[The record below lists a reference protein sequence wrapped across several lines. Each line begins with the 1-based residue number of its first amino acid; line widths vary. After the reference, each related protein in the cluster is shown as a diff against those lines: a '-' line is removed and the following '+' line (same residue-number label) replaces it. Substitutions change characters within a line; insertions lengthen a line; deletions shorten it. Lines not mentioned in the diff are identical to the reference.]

1 MAGSLPKLPPLPPAD
16 EIRPRLQRGVQWL
29 AGHSLNQAA
38 VGVLRLGL
46 PFPPYQPG
54 SALVMETLGRKSG
67 NRRLTPMG
75 CLRVADRLLV
85 VAEHGRKADWLRN
98 ALAAGS
104 VRIWLA
110 GRPLQGRVHVIEAGP
125 DADPE
130 ALLERMNN
138 KVHTATVHA
147 MAHEP
152 CVVAIDL
159 ID

>member
-1 MAGSLPKLPPLPPAD
+1 MPSFGEPSELK
-16 EIRPRLQRGVQWL
+16 PRVQRGVQWL
-29 AGHSLNQAA
+29 AGRSFNQAA

-46 PFPPYQPG
+46 PLPPYEPG
-54 SALVMETLGRKSG
+54 NAVVLETFGRRSG
-67 NRRLTPMG
+67 KRRLTPVG

-85 VAEHGRKADWLRN
+85 VAEHGRRADWLRN

-104 VRIWLA
+104 VRLWLA
-110 GRPLQGRVHVIEAGP
+110 GRQYTGQVKVL

-130 ALLERMNN
+130 ELLARMGN
-138 KVHTATVHA
+138 KLHTATVHA

-159 ID
+159 LP